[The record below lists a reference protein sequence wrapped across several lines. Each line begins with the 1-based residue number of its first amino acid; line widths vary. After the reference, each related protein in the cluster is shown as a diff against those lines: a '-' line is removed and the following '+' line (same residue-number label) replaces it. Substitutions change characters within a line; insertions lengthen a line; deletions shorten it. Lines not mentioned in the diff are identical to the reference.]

1 MINRAYEMMNKINS
15 VVENNEDKDA
25 LADEDMEVSNYL
37 ITIDM
42 SKIKWNILTILM

>member
-42 SKIKWNILTILM
+42 SKIK

>member
-37 ITIDM
+37 
-42 SKIKWNILTILM
+42 KL